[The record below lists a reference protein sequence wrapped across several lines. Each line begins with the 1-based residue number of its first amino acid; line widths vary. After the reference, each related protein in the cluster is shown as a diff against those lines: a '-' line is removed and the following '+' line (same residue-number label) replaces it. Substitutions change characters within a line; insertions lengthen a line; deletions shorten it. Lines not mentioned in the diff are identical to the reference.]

1 VFGVV
6 TVLLVLALVV
16 VASGILIMYLDG
28 TDDVKIEVTIGMA
41 DAVFVLVLE
50 AAAVVVVP

>member
-1 VFGVV
+1 
-6 TVLLVLALVV
+6 
-16 VASGILIMYLDG
+16 MYLDG

-50 AAAVVVVP
+50 AADVVVVL